1 MKISYRWLKDYVD
14 FTWDAEE
21 LADKLTM
28 VGLEVESVED
38 LAPEITEVYVGEI
51 LEIEPHPNAKLNI
64 CQISVGDKV
73 LNIVCGAP
81 NVRVGMKV
89 PVAVEG
95 AVLPNGTEIKATDL
109 RGVMSYG
116 MACSEVELGL
126 GEDDSGLLELPD
138 EVTVGTD
145 LITALSLDDQ
155 VIDVSIYANRPDC
168 MSVIGIAR
176 EVAALAGTK
185 LKYPTVNVVESERQ
199 ITDLTSVEVIDTKKC
214 PRYSVRVIEN
224 ITITDSPL
232 WMQQKLRTAGMRPI
246 NNVVDIT
253 NFVMLE
259 TGQPLHAFDFDKL
272 TENRIVVRT
281 PKTEEKTFVTLDGVE
296 RDLTAEMTLICD
308 EKEPVCIAGVMGGEN
323 SEVTSETKNIL
334 LESANFAAANIR
346 RTSRAISVSS
356 EAAARYEKGIDPSST
371 VIAVDRAAALLAE
384 YANGSVACG
393 IIDVDNSGAEE
404 KNIKLRPQRV
414 NQLLGTEIPE
424 LTMVEIL
431 EHLEFTIDQSHQPWL
446 VTVPAFRRDLELE
459 TDLIEEIGRYWGFEN
474 IPTTLPGGSSAQGG
488 ESYSLTVRDQLRAR
502 LVGYGLSETMSYSF
516 VSPNSLKL
524 SKLSEVD
531 EYANTIPL
539 ANALTEDL
547 AVMRTTLMPSL
558 LDCVTRNVNRQQSR
572 VSLFEISSIFVAQE
586 LPLLNQPQEPLRIS
600 VALSGAR
607 QPQHWSIGEETYDI
621 YDIKGVVEGIL
632 AEFSAD
638 YQWLVG
644 DLPLFHPGR
653 QGQVTI
659 GDQVIAKYGE
669 VHPDVQKSYRIPD
682 LVYLA
687 EIDLEAL
694 LAYPSLTPEF
704 KPLPKFPASDRDMAI
719 LVAEDTPVAEIVT
732 ILQEAGGDILR
743 TVEVFDVYQGKQI
756 EAGKKSVAFA
766 FVFQS
771 DHTLTDEEI
780 NRQMDL
786 MYQAVKDNYN
796 AVIR

>member
-586 LPLLNQPQEPLRIS
+586 LSLLNQPQEPLRIS